1 MIRMFVHWK
10 REREGERGKEKCR
23 IHCTIFARMLKSLTY
38 DLIPRWILERECF
51 ANETSVRCAKK
62 RVLRMQQCL
71 DNKERR

>member
-1 MIRMFVHWK
+1 MFVLEA
-10 REREGERGKEKCR
+10 REEREKMFNTLYNLRKNFKR
-23 IHCTIFARMLKSLTY
+23 LTY
-38 DLIPRWILERECF
+38 DLILVGYSNECF